1 MNCCNS
7 CVFGLTYLAL
17 SSSTK
22 VRRRFPVN
30 YIYFFIFVSTL
41 HSYEEVLQ
49 GESKQQFLQ
58 LLLILSSACEILN
71 GILHNC

>member
-41 HSYEEVLQ
+41 HSNHSCEEVLYRVSQ
-49 GESKQQFLQ
+49 NNSFNF
-58 LLLILSSACEILN
+58 C
-71 GILHNC
+71 